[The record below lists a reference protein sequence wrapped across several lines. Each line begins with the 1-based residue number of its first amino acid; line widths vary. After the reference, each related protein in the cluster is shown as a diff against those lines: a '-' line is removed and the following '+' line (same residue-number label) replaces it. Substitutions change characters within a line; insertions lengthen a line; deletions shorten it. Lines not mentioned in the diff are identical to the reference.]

1 MGTTPPTGTT
11 PLVPTIIHSTTMPQA
26 SGRTT
31 CIGSWRLFCS
41 RSIIAPGY
49 HGRNEGTAVV
59 TSISALLGGS
69 DRKSGKETGWNH
81 IFSKKRE
88 EKGIHRQKKKF
99 KTLKNYYPWQI
110 RSETELKNHSPQKV
124 IAWLWVHCSWGR
136 PLVGMESL
144 GPSLERWGGRKDH
157 HTPPR
162 VDAFTGNR
170 QEDPFQEWPR
180 LSTQWKAIMA
190 R

>member
-1 MGTTPPTGTT
+1 MGTTPPTDTT
-11 PLVPTIIHSTTMPQA
+11 PLVPTIIHSTIMPQA
-26 SGRTT
+26 SERTT
-31 CIGSWRLFCS
+31 CIGSLRLFCS
-41 RSIIAPGY
+41 RSIIASGY

-69 DRKSGKETGWNH
+69 DGKSGKETGWNH
-81 IFSKKRE
+81 IFSKKRGE
-88 EKGIHRQKKKF
+88 RDSQTKKKF
-99 KTLKNYYPWQI
+99 KMLRNYYPWQI
-110 RSETELKNHSPQKV
+110 RSENELKSHSTQKV
-124 IAWLWVHCSWGR
+124 MAWLWVQCSRGR
-136 PLVGMESL
+136 PLVGVERL
-144 GPSLERWGGRKDH
+144 GPSLEKRGGRKDH

-170 QEDPFQEWPR
+170 QEDLFQEWPW